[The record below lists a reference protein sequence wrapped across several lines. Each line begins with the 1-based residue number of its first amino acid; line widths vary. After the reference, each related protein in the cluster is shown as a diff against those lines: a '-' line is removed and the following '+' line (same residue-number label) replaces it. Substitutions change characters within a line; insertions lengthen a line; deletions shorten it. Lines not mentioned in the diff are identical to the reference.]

1 MRGSSAI
8 QVRRYSVT
16 RLPLSH
22 LSGNRALTPRLE
34 RPDKQTLARC
44 LPEKPAPPQPNKQQ
58 EAVSAPV
65 VEATVQLRAEQP
77 LVLPLFLL
85 ANLAV
90 YGTGV
95 AIALLVDGDTS
106 NRFFFAFAKMND
118 QVRLFMF
125 PPAVPTH
132 ARIAV

>member
-1 MRGSSAI
+1 M
-8 QVRRYSVT
+8 
-16 RLPLSH
+16 
-22 LSGNRALTPRLE
+22 
-34 RPDKQTLARC
+34 
-44 LPEKPAPPQPNKQQ
+44 
-58 EAVSAPV
+58 SAPV